1 MGQSSFTLST
11 TKTSIST
18 STSTMPPMPSMH
30 TPVTQ
35 KNLAAENEKNLIQA
49 SNKDNQEHK
58 KVWNTLVYSKDINSD
73 QVLDVYKTWAQSYHE
88 DMDKVNPKKSE
99 HVAQYAYKNV
109 TATDYCQEMLDKA
122 KELGVYSEFVCTKF
136 GTTTPKL
143 LYPRKFDVVV
153 MHGGFAAGHIPLS
166 SLHTM
171 ARLCKKG
178 GVVINSMSLQYTHF
192 VEEYMDIH
200 NYVQELSDSGVW
212 KIEFTK
218 VLENCMADRH
228 ALVHAFRPL

>member
-1 MGQSSFTLST
+1 MGAVVIYSFNH
-11 TKTSIST
+11 KDKH

-99 HVAQYAYKNV
+99 HVAQYGFKNV

>member
-1 MGQSSFTLST
+1 MCCILSQHAGT
-11 TKTSIST
+11 GTVGIY
-18 STSTMPPMPSMH
+18 
-30 TPVTQ
+30 
-35 KNLAAENEKNLIQA
+35 L
-49 SNKDNQEHK
+49 
-58 KVWNTLVYSKDINSD
+58 
-73 QVLDVYKTWAQSYHE
+73 
-88 DMDKVNPKKSE
+88 
-99 HVAQYAYKNV
+99 AQYGFKKV

-122 KELGVYSEFVCTKF
+122 KELGVYNEFVCTKF

-178 GVVINSMSLQYTHF
+178 GIVINSMSLQYTHF